1 MATRSIV
8 AYIDKETGKVKATYC
23 HWDGYIKGGV
33 GEELFDNYNT
43 YETAKSLVDACSA
56 YISIAGEIEFMKDC
70 EDFLHYEFQNFEEFE
85 DFVKEGADGTD
96 FAYIFMQREA
106 PAEWIVYRTDTG
118 KRERVERALQIEGEW
133 DS

>member
-8 AYIDKETGKVKATYC
+8 AYIDKETGKVRATYC

-43 YETAKSLVDACSA
+43 YETAKSLVDACSV
-56 YISIAGEIEFMKDC
+56 YSSIAGEIEFMEDC
-70 EDFLHYEFQNFEEFE
+70 ADFLHYEFQNFEEFE

-106 PAEWIVYRTDTG
+106 PAEWFVTRS
-118 KRERVERALQIEGEW
+118 ERVVWKSVSRALEVEGNYE
-133 DS
+133 